1 EAVGSMDQ
9 LLEATI
15 AYTRER
21 EQYGAAL
28 ASFQALQHRMAD
40 MFVELESAR
49 SMAYLAAAAVD
60 DEPSQRAAKVSAARV
75 QIGRAARFVGQNA
88 VQLHGGMGM
97 SEDLDVAH
105 HFKRLTVIGQTF
117 G

>member
-15 AYTRER
+15 AYTRQR

-40 MFVELESAR
+40 MFVELETAR
-49 SMAYLAAAAVD
+49 SMAYLAASAVD
-60 DEPSQRAAKVSAARV
+60 VDGPERTAQIAAARV
-75 QIGRAARFVGQNA
+75 QVGRAARFVGQNA

-97 SEDLDVAH
+97 SEDL
-105 HFKRLTVIGQTF
+105 
-117 G
+117 